1 MHQLTGRVQHYAWGG
16 ESFIPALLSQKN
28 DAKQPFAEYW
38 LGIHPG
44 GVSEVSLGQHAFTT
58 LTALINS
65 DKNRYLG
72 PRVVSAFGT
81 LPYLFKVLDVKDMLS
96 IQVHPSRSAAEEG
109 FKREN
114 ALGIPLDAPN
124 RNYKDTNHKPEVM
137 VALSDDF
144 WLLHGF
150 RPDLSETLTQ
160 CAFLTP
166 FKSVFDE
173 SGIRGLYTLLME
185 LPQEEVDRIIDVHAM
200 DILPKYHNAQFDRSS
215 PDFWA
220 GRIISKMGKDRN
232 GYDRGIFSI
241 YLLNIVHLK
250 RGEGIFQGAG
260 MLHAYLEGQNI
271 ELMSNSD
278 NVLRAG
284 LTNKYVDIP
293 ELIRNTDF
301 VSTNPKILPGD
312 LNKNLQEYGCPIP
325 DFTLFSSSL
334 KVGDKQSFDAGLPKI
349 LLIMTGRGQAI
360 GGCTLELTSGNAL
373 FIGADERF
381 SITAEENLLFFM
393 SSVPSL

>member
-1 MHQLTGRVQHYAWGG
+1 MHQLTGRIQHYAWGG
-16 ESFIPALLSQKN
+16 NKYIPELLSQDNPEK
-28 DAKQPFAEYW
+28 KPFAEYW
-38 LGIHPG
+38 LGVHPG
-44 GVSEVSLGQHAFTT
+44 GISKVSLGQHAYTS

-72 PRVVSAFGT
+72 QEVNSNFGT

-96 IQVHPSRSAAEEG
+96 IQVHPSRSAAEQG
-109 FKREN
+109 FLHEN
-114 ALGIPLDAPN
+114 QAGIPLDAPN

-150 RPDLSETLTQ
+150 RSDLSESLVQ
-160 CAFLTP
+160 YSFLAP
-166 FKSVFDE
+166 FKAVFDE
-173 SGIRGLYTLLME
+173 GSIKGLYTQLMD
-185 LPQEEVDRIIDVHAM
+185 LSQEEVDSIIGTHAKV
-200 DILPKYHNAQFDRSS
+200 ILPKYLTNQLEKSS

-220 GRIISKMGKDRN
+220 ARIISTMDNASG

-250 RGEGIFQGAG
+250 RGDGIFQGAG
-260 MLHAYLEGQNI
+260 MPHAYLEGQNI

-284 LTNKYVDIP
+284 LTNKHVDIP
-293 ELIRNTDF
+293 ELIKNTNF
-301 VSTNPKILPGD
+301 VPTYPQILTGD
-312 LNKNLQEYGCPIP
+312 LNKNLQEYRCPVP

-334 KVGDKQSFDAGLPKI
+334 KAGEEQSFNPGFPKI
-349 LLIMTGRGQAI
+349 LFVMTGCGQAKGDHSI
-360 GGCTLELTSGNAL
+360 ELSFGNAL
-373 FIGADERF
+373 FIGA
-381 SITAEENLLFFM
+381 EEHFTIIAKEDLLFFM
-393 SSVPSL
+393 ASVPSE